1 MVENHPTGFLLSVN
15 KGQSLRVPLFHPE
28 AKSLLF
34 FYSNELFF
42 NNIFTV
48 FKGKICFVDRY
59 TVSVISSIIKT
70 LV

>member
-15 KGQSLRVPLFHPE
+15 KGQSLRVSLFHPE

-48 FKGKICFVDRY
+48 FKGKICFVE
-59 TVSVISSIIKT
+59 
-70 LV
+70 